1 MKLKE
6 FGLRLEGAVLTLLV
20 AVLSLMGCGRSEK
33 ASAPPELQSA
43 QFSSAP
49 TVRHVAVE
57 RRLVHD
63 VLDLAAKVQPDPT
76 KLVRIYPPTSGRV
89 VSVSVKPGDRV
100 RRGETLAV
108 LQSGD
113 VGTARADFTKAQIEA
128 NRATRAMQRIKSLY
142 EHGAAAE
149 KDYIEAQATAD
160 SAHAE
165 LERASQRLSLLN
177 LSARANS
184 DRVGLVAPTDGVVLE
199 ISAAPGEFSKSLE
212 SSNPILTIADLTTV
226 WVVADLYEKDV
237 AKVLP
242 RSPVI
247 VTLQAYP
254 GRSWKGRIASIS
266 DALDPVTRTLKIRVV
281 LPNTG
286 RELKP
291 EMFGT
296 VRLETGAHSAL
307 VVPATAVIREGGK
320 TSVFVEKDGTSEPR
334 RVAVGTTVG
343 SEVEVLGGLQAGEQ
357 VASEGAELL
366 LKGGPQ

>member
-1 MKLKE
+1 MKLKA
-6 FGLRLEGAVLTLLV
+6 FGLRREGAVLTLLV
-20 AVLSLMGCGRSEK
+20 AVLLLVGCGRSEK
-33 ASAPPELQSA
+33 DSAGPEPQSA
-43 QFSSAP
+43 QPSSAP
-49 TVRHVAVE
+49 AVRHVAVE

-63 VLDLAAKVQPDPT
+63 VLDLPARVQPDPT

-89 VSVSVKPGDRV
+89 VSVSVKPGARV
-100 RRGETLAV
+100 RRGEILAV

-177 LSARANS
+177 LAAHANS
-184 DRVGLVAPTDGVVLE
+184 DRVGLAAPTDGVVLE
-199 ISAAPGEFSKSLE
+199 VSAAPGEFSKSLE

-237 AKVLP
+237 AKVRP
-242 RSPVI
+242 RSSVT

-254 GRSWKGRIASIS
+254 GRAWNGSIASIS

-281 LPNTG
+281 LANAS

-296 VRLETGAHSAL
+296 VHLETGAHVAL
-307 VVPATAVIREGGK
+307 VVPATALIREGDK
-320 TSVFVEKDGTSEPR
+320 TTVFVEKEGKPEQRNVTLG
-334 RVAVGTTVG
+334 ATVG
-343 SEVEVLGGLQAGEQ
+343 SEVEVLSGLQAVEQ
-357 VASEGAELL
+357 IATEGAEL

>member
-1 MKLKE
+1 MKLKV
-6 FGLRLEGAVLTLLV
+6 FGLRLEGAVLVLLV
-20 AVLSLMGCGRSEK
+20 AVLSLTGCGPSGR
-33 ASAPPELQSA
+33 ASAPPEQQSGR
-43 QFSSAP
+43 FSSAP
-49 TVRHVAVE
+49 TIRHVAVE

-89 VSVSVKPGDRV
+89 VSVSVKPGDHV
-100 RRGETLAV
+100 RRGEILAV

-113 VGTARADFTKAQIEA
+113 VGTARADFIKAQIEA
-128 NRATRAMQRIKSLY
+128 NRANRAMQRIKSLY

-149 KDYIEAQATAD
+149 KEYIEAQATAD

-165 LERASQRLSLLN
+165 LERATQRLSLFN
-177 LSARANS
+177 LPAQGNS
-184 DRVGLVAPTDGVVLE
+184 DRVGLAAPTDGVVLD

-237 AKVLP
+237 AKVRP
-242 RSPVI
+242 GSSVI

-254 GRSWKGRIASIS
+254 ARSWKGRIASIS
-266 DALDPVTRTLKIRVV
+266 DALDPVTRTLKIRAV
-281 LPNTG
+281 LANPR

-307 VVPATAVIREGGK
+307 VVPATAVIREGNK
-320 TSVFVEKDGTSEPR
+320 TTVFVDKDGKAEQRSVTLG
-334 RVAVGTTVG
+334 ATVGT
-343 SEVEVLGGLQAGEQ
+343 EVEVLSGLQAAEQ

-366 LKGGPQ
+366 KIGPQ